1 MKMKTSIIT
10 FISISTLLFSCV
22 TKKNINTETQKII
35 VITTLPNQVDKS
47 SININDKNFYN
58 TYLVIFKNGQT
69 QKLSYER
76 SYNLSNM
83 VDLKKV
89 DHIDTLQKNV
99 SWDEIY

>member
-1 MKMKTSIIT
+1 
-10 FISISTLLFSCV
+10 LFSCV
-22 TKKNINTETQKII
+22 SKKSVNIETQTIK
-35 VITTLPNQVDKS
+35 VITVLPSQVDNTV
-47 SININDKNFYN
+47 IDVIDTNHYN

-89 DHIDTLQKNV
+89 DHIDTLQKDV
-99 SWDEIY
+99 SWNEIY